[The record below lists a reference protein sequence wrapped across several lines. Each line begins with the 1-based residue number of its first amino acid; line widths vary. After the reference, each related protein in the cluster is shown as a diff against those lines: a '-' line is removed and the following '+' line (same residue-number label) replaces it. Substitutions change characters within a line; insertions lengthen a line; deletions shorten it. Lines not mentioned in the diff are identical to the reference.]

1 MRRYRE
7 YKEYKEIDE
16 RYVKGKKVD
25 VHKRYVK
32 HHLYKVTKMMEKE
45 GIKKPFRVMKIGNN
59 YYVIGDNIR
68 FIAAKI
74 MGFKKIPCLIIDTNK
89 RRLLLR
95 KNFKRSEIKDEK
107 SETKMYGK
115 MLNNC
120 TRNYTIVHN

>member
-1 MRRYRE
+1 MKRYRE

-16 RYVKGKKVD
+16 RYVKGRKVD
-25 VHKRYVK
+25 VYKRYVRY
-32 HHLYKVTKMMEKE
+32 HLYKATKMMEKE

-95 KNFKRSEIKDEK
+95 KNFKRNEIKDEK